1 MLSSMHLNA
10 MVLFKLSRT
19 KDVQKYWLGK
29 HLWGLFMVLPC
40 RDYHKSSIM
49 KTNLHSQHERKVVK
63 VVKPVDAR
71 TKVVFKFT
79 FFLFGDDHK
88 STSTTT
94 NEPTNYLVTS
104 RQPILTVWIIVPIL
118 ILLPSL
124 GVCFF
129 CRLCRCTLFPHPS
142 GWALLR
148 ASGSFAERS
157 PAQSFEHFRW
167 ESNTDSDDA
176 MKWNLPVSLRRCK
189 RLFSFVCVQY
199 SW

>member
-1 MLSSMHLNA
+1 MTFTSLQKYTFRSNYDNFQRTVGTHLRRLSFKPVHSISKLISFHNANIAKMLSSMHLNA

-19 KDVQKYWLGK
+19 KDVQKYCLGK

-88 STSTTT
+88 STSKTT

-104 RQPILTVWIIVPIL
+104 RQPILTV
-118 ILLPSL
+118 
-124 GVCFF
+124 
-129 CRLCRCTLFPHPS
+129 
-142 GWALLR
+142 
-148 ASGSFAERS
+148 
-157 PAQSFEHFRW
+157 
-167 ESNTDSDDA
+167 
-176 MKWNLPVSLRRCK
+176 
-189 RLFSFVCVQY
+189 
-199 SW
+199 